1 MRGVM
6 RTLDFT
12 DLKCPLPLLK
22 LKLFINENGEAS
34 PIKLITTD
42 QISTRD
48 IPAFCEKAGYQL
60 RSVSDG
66 PPYEFIID
74 LLKA

>member
-1 MRGVM
+1 M
-6 RTLDFT
+6 
-12 DLKCPLPLLK
+12 
-22 LKLFINENGEAS
+22 FINENCEAS

-66 PPYEFIID
+66 PPYEFIIG
-74 LLKA
+74 LVKT

>member
-1 MRGVM
+1 M

-22 LKLFINENGEAS
+22 LKLFINENCEAS

-48 IPAFCEKAGYQL
+48 IPAF
-60 RSVSDG
+60 
-66 PPYEFIID
+66 
-74 LLKA
+74 